1 MKKTLSERI
10 AERAKGK
17 MQSRNAKNRAQFINA
32 RDEIEEALGDNWTV
46 KDIWN
51 TLHSEGVITFSY
63 EAFRKY
69 VNAWRSTKEKEKDTR
84 PENTQSNTE
93 QKPKE
98 PVIAENNPIKDTP
111 KKGFFI
117 NNSPNKEDLI

>member
-1 MKKTLSERI
+1 MKKKLSERI
-10 AERAKGK
+10 AEQAKEK
-17 MQSRNAKNRAQFINA
+17 KQSRNSQNRAQFINA
-32 RDEIEEALGDNWTV
+32 REEIEEALAENWTV
-46 KDIWN
+46 KDIWS

-69 VNAWRSTKEKEKDTR
+69 VNAWRAAKEKEKNTP
-84 PENTQSNTE
+84 PEKPQSNTE
-93 QKPKE
+93 QKKGE
-98 PVIAENNPIKDTP
+98 QVTAENNRNKNMP

>member
-1 MKKTLSERI
+1 MKKKLSERI
-10 AERAKGK
+10 AELAKEK
-17 MQSRNAKNRAQFINA
+17 KQSRNSQNRAQFINA
-32 RDEIEEALGDNWTV
+32 REEIEEALGENWTV

-69 VNAWRSTKEKEKDTR
+69 VNAWRSTKEKEKYTL
-84 PENTQSNTE
+84 PEKPKSNTE
-93 QKPKE
+93 QKIGE
-98 PVIAENNPIKDTP
+98 LESTENNQTKDKP